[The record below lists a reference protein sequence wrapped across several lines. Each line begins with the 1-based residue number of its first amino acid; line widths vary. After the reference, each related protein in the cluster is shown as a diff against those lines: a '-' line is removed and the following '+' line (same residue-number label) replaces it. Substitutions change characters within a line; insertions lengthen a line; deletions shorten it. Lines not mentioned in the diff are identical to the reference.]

1 MHLHV
6 TAFPEDSV
14 SRVQVMGR
22 GICTKIDVVDK
33 SAIVLCLS

>member
-1 MHLHV
+1 MYL

-14 SRVQVMGR
+14 PRVQVMGR